1 MTYVPRTHR
10 LADLTWP
17 EIDEL
22 RPHAPVA
29 IVPLGATEQHG
40 LGMAQRTD
48 TARAEAVADMVARRM
63 SPQVVVTP
71 TIPVGMSEHH
81 MAFPGTLTLS
91 PVTLQQIVV
100 ELVTSLHRHGWRRIF
115 VLTGHGGNNAAVD
128 VAVSRLRAEF
138 TDTHIAWS
146 GVTPVVSDLVKQNS
160 DSPVRGHACEIE
172 TSQALYV
179 DPDLVLPDR
188 LVRGSATL
196 DDLDPAGRLAR
207 SHPGIQFPQGYDAL
221 SRTGNLGDPRLATAE
236 LGALLVDAV
245 VDRVCDFL
253 TGLIGLPDRS
263 PAPPPAHIALETS

>member
-1 MTYVPRTHR
+1 MTYLPRTHR

-40 LGMAQRTD
+40 PGMAQRTD

-128 VAVSRLRAEF
+128 VAVSRLRAELP
-138 TDTHIAWS
+138 DTHIAWS
-146 GVTPVVSDLVKQNS
+146 GVTPVVSDLVNKNS
-160 DSPVRGHACEIE
+160 DSPVRGHSCEIE

-188 LVRGSATL
+188 LARGSATM

-207 SHPGIQFPQGYDAL
+207 SHPGINFPQGYDAL

>member
-1 MTYVPRTHR
+1 MTYLPRTHR

-40 LGMAQRTD
+40 HGMAQRVD
-48 TARAEAVADMVARRM
+48 TARAEAVADLVARRM
-63 SPQVVVTP
+63 APKVVVTP

-91 PVTLQQIVV
+91 PVTLQQVVV

-115 VLTGHGGNNAAVD
+115 VLTGHGGNNSAID
-128 VAVSRLRAEF
+128 VAVSRLRAEL

-146 GVTPVVSDLVKQNS
+146 GVTPIVSDLVKQHA
-160 DSPVRGHACEIE
+160 DSPVRGHSCEIE

-179 DPDLVLPDR
+179 DPDLVLPER

-207 SHPGIQFPQGYDAL
+207 SHAGIHFPQAYNAL
-221 SRTGNLGDPRLATAE
+221 SPTGNLGDPRQATAE
-236 LGALLVDAV
+236 LGALLVDTV

-253 TGLIGLPDRS
+253 AGLIGLPDRS
-263 PAPPPAHIALETS
+263 PAPPPAPIALETS

>member
-1 MTYVPRTHR
+1 MTYLPRTHR

-40 LGMAQRTD
+40 HGMAQRVD

-91 PVTLQQIVV
+91 PVTLQQVVV

-115 VLTGHGGNNAAVD
+115 VLTGHGGNNAAID
-128 VAVSRLRAEF
+128 VAVSRLRAEL

-146 GVTPVVSDLVKQNS
+146 GVTPVVSDLVKKNA
-160 DSPVRGHACEIE
+160 DSPIRGHSCEIE

-196 DDLDPAGRLAR
+196 DDLDPAGRLSR
-207 SHPGIQFPQGYDAL
+207 SHPGIQFSQAYDAL
-221 SRTGNLGDPRLATAE
+221 TRTGNLGDPRLATAE
-236 LGALLVDAV
+236 LGALLVDTV
-245 VDRVCDFL
+245 VDRICDFL

>member
-1 MTYVPRTHR
+1 MTYLPRTHR

-160 DSPVRGHACEIE
+160 DSPVRGHSCEIE

-179 DPDLVLPDR
+179 DPELVLPDR